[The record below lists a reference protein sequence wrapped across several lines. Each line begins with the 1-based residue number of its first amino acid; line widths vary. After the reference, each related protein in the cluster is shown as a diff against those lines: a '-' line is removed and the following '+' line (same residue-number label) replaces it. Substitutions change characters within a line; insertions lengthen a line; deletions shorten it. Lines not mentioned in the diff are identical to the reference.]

1 MLLLWRLPVPR
12 QKAAVETT
20 TRVSPWL
27 GKPLALSGLAALSLF
42 FTIGIH
48 SSIQEE
54 ALSLAKI
61 GSACVLALVSLFA
74 VSPVPAQTAPA
85 STGKIGVINIQAAI
99 SATAEGKQAAND
111 LQSQFAAR
119 QQELQ
124 SLNKQV
130 NDLQQRLNNGISL
143 SDEERN
149 RLQAQGTRL
158 SQRLDR
164 KNNEFQDDF
173 NAAQTDLINTIGQKM
188 ITVINRYSQEHGLS
202 LVVNSSAQGTPILYA
217 SKNVEITQDIVNL
230 YDQTY
235 PAKAGAAAPAPKSTM
250 PAPKPATPPTKPQ

>member
-1 MLLLWRLPVPR
+1 M
-12 QKAAVETT
+12 
-20 TRVSPWL
+20 
-27 GKPLALSGLAALSLF
+27 
-42 FTIGIH
+42 
-48 SSIQEE
+48 
-54 ALSLAKI
+54 SLAKI
-61 GSACVLALVSLFA
+61 GSACVFALVSLFA
-74 VSPVPAQTAPA
+74 GSPVPAQTAPA
-85 STGKIGVINIQAAI
+85 AAGKIGVINIQAAI
-99 SATAEGKQAAND
+99 GATAEGKQSAND

-130 NDLQQRLNNGISL
+130 NDLQQRLNNGVSL
-143 SDEERN
+143 SDDERN

-164 KNNEFQDDF
+164 KNNEFQEDF
-173 NAAQTDLINTIGQKM
+173 NSAQSDLINSIGQKM
-188 ITVINRYSQEHGLS
+188 IAVINRYAQEHSLS

-235 PAKAGAAAPAPKSTM
+235 PAKAGAAAPAPKSAT
-250 PAPKPATPPTKPQ
+250 PAPKPAAPPTKPQ

>member
-1 MLLLWRLPVPR
+1 
-12 QKAAVETT
+12 
-20 TRVSPWL
+20 L
-27 GKPLALSGLAALSLF
+27 GPFVL
-42 FTIGIH
+42 
-48 SSIQEE
+48 QEE

-61 GSACVLALVSLFA
+61 GSGCVLVLVSLFA

-85 STGKIGVINIQAAI
+85 AAGKIGVVNIQGAI
-99 SATAEGKQAAND
+99 AATAEGKQAANE

-124 SLNKQV
+124 SLNKQM
-130 NDLQQRLNNGISL
+130 NDLQQRLSNGISL

-158 SQRLDR
+158 SQRLER
-164 KNNEFQDDF
+164 KNSEMQDDY
-173 NAAQTDLINTIGQKM
+173 NAAQSELINGIGQKM
-188 ITVINRYSQEHGLS
+188 IAVINRYAQEHGLS

-217 SKNVEITQDIVNL
+217 SKNIEITQEIVNL

-235 PAKAGAAAPAPKSTM
+235 PAKAGAAAPAPKSAT
-250 PAPKPATPPTKPQ
+250 PAPKPATPPVKPR